1 MPVAKT
7 EVGSVLE
14 EIVAHTWLQSEVFEL
29 KVAILSYFLAE
40 RFTASRDRPG
50 LTIGTRRG
58 TEITARLERQVF
70 RLYHSTWT
78 A

>member
-29 KVAILSYFLAE
+29 NKRE
-40 RFTASRDRPG
+40 
-50 LTIGTRRG
+50 
-58 TEITARLERQVF
+58 
-70 RLYHSTWT
+70 
-78 A
+78 